1 MRNIYIIMSRE
12 KNKKPT
18 NSLDQLETHSVF
30 FIELYPVRVGFFI
43 CGVPICAILES
54 VLLKTIDFTFYRN
67 VHPDVQRNLK
77 TFNPIFNLWS
87 IFIV

>member
-30 FIELYPVRVGFFI
+30 FIELYPVCVGFFI
-43 CGVPICAILES
+43 CGVS
-54 VLLKTIDFTFYRN
+54 
-67 VHPDVQRNLK
+67 NLCYSRIRFAK
-77 TFNPIFNLWS
+77 NY
-87 IFIV
+87 